1 MANTHLENFIEAEVG
16 KVKGV
21 YYPVK
26 AGFFRRLLVT
36 KAPCAK
42 LHPNP
47 NDEFCSPKVGPN
59 HAVFAEYVNAYSSFK
74 GSMATAPFLP
84 GSLREPLSVE
94 KTNPDGYRILN
105 GHHRWA
111 AASQVG
117 IKKLPIRIV
126 NLTQKKDVQRM
137 LERAS
142 SDKRVTLD
150 LDETVFRKNGDPC
163 LEKALSFPFNRIYK
177 ERLRRGIPALFHYMV
192 EQGYDIWVYTA
203 QYYSL
208 EYIRSYFRRYRIP
221 VTGIVTGTAREGGD
235 AGAQFEKML
244 AVRYSTT
251 LHIDNGSV
259 LHTRKGSKEYEVYA
273 LHSGGDG
280 WTAEIMDVVG
290 GRI

>member
-1 MANTHLENFIEAEVG
+1 MAGKTQFEQFIADEIEKNRGRLV
-16 KVKGV
+16 
-21 YYPVK
+21 PVK
-26 AGFFRRLLVT
+26 ASLAERMFVR
-36 KAPCAK
+36 KAHWK
-42 LHPNP
+42 DLHPNP
-47 NDEFCSPKVGPN
+47 DDEFCLPSIGP
-59 HAVFAEYVNAYSSFK
+59 SFEII
-74 GSMATAPFLP
+74 SNYEQMI
-84 GSLREPLSVE
+84 REGRFTTSKAIRRDSITVE
-94 KTNPDGYRILN
+94 KVLPEGYMILN
-105 GHHRWA
+105 GHHRWGA
-111 AASQVG
+111 AVKMNYSP
-117 IKKLPIRIV
+117 LPISIV
-126 NLTQKKDVQRM
+126 NLTHETDVERM
-137 LERAS
+137 VARS
-142 SDKRVTLD
+142 RHDKRVTLD

-177 ERLRRGIPALFHYMV
+177 ERLRRGIPALFHSMV

-208 EYIRSYFRRYRIP
+208 EYIRSYFRHYRIP

-244 AVRYSTT
+244 AVRYGTT